1 MTIEVNRFKGSS
13 HPTKPGGL
21 YIGVVRAVIGIG
33 KITVYVPRLENTFA
47 NLSILNAQID
57 NPVVVGDQVVVG
69 HLDNGTDE
77 MVVFGYLFP
86 KQSVAGDA
94 VTASP
99 LSQFAPTT
107 SAQLASVISNE
118 TGTGSLVFAN
128 SPALITPT
136 GIVKNDV
143 GLGNVDNTA
152 DTAKP
157 VSTAQQTAL
166 NLKANLASPTF
177 TGTVSIPSGS
187 SISLPNID
195 NFRLG
200 YTTTATAG
208 GTTILTNSSNNQQI
222 FTGVTTH
229 TVTMPT
235 ASSMTVGTR
244 YLIENNSTGNI
255 TVNSSGGN
263 LISTVLPGT
272 SIKVTSI
279 LATGTTAASWDA
291 EYVGFNNITGTGSVV
306 MSAAPTFTGIPSAPT
321 AAARTNSTQLA
332 TTAFVTA
339 ADNLKASLASS
350 PTFSGDGTSSNTSIS
365 INAPTGFYPIQY
377 FKVNGTAKWHY
388 EVTPSGG
395 SWSLVETDVAARLTV
410 TSTTTTA
417 TGNLTATGV
426 VTGTGGLV
434 SNVFSTGVSY
444 GSYGAVS
451 LLGAGNNGYTGIA
464 NSNYACAVMW
474 NATVFGHYR
483 NNNTWNFYFESGTLN
498 NSGNVVSGG
507 NITAVNGGQ
516 DGGFTLRPWTASAS
530 YVSLASRDMSGSEYA
545 VLTDG
550 TNTFISGG
558 VDGQTHIRA
567 GNNVTSG
574 QVRVWADNVEVK
586 GTFSIPTIT
595 VNDTTD
601 YVARRASDGAFFIKS
616 SNRDLKENINPI
628 SDALGTINKL
638 LPTSF
643 NWKLTSEDAKDKFS
657 ILTKQTHKS
666 MGFILEEVLDV
677 SPELITWRVNQ
688 EDGSFYPGY
697 WKIDDFI
704 ALSIQGVKELNEKIL
719 VLESEIKLL
728 KEQK

>member
-177 TGTVSIPSGS
+177 TGTVTIPSGS

-200 YTTTATAG
+200 YTTTATSG
-208 GTTILTNSSNNQQI
+208 GTTILTNSSNNQQV

-306 MSAAPTFTGIPSAPT
+306 MSASPTFIGIPSAPT
-321 AAARTNSTQLA
+321 AAAGTNSSLLA

-339 ADNLKASLASS
+339 ADNLKANLAS
-350 PTFSGDGTSSNTSIS
+350 PTFTGT
-365 INAPTGFYPIQY
+365 P
-377 FKVNGTAKWHY
+377 
-388 EVTPSGG
+388 
-395 SWSLVETDVAARLTV
+395 L
-410 TSTTTTA
+410 STTAAADTNSTQIATTA
-417 TGNLTATGV
+417 YVVGQGYSKLSGATFSGTLAGPSFTTGV
-426 VTGTGGLV
+426 
-434 SNVFSTGVSY
+434 NY
-444 GSYGAVS
+444 GSYGGIS
-451 LLGAGNNGYTGIA
+451 LVGVGNNGYQGIA
-464 NSNYACAVMW
+464 SSSYSCAVMW
-474 NATVFGHYR
+474 NATIFGHYL
-483 NNNTWNFYFESGTLN
+483 NNNTWNFYFQSGTLN

-507 NITAVNGGQ
+507 YVAAGGSGVTDAGSVSATNWFRSTGNTGWYNQ
-516 DGGFTLRPWTASAS
+516 THGGGIYMEDSTWVRVYNSKNFYSNAQIRSNFFSCESTDVSASADYIVRDGG
-530 YVSLASRDMSGSEYA
+530 
-545 VLTDG
+545 
-550 TNTFISGG
+550 
-558 VDGQTHIRA
+558 A
-567 GNNVTSG
+567 G
-574 QVRVWADNVEVK
+574 R
-586 GTFSIPTIT
+586 F
-595 VNDTTD
+595 
-601 YVARRASDGAFFIKS
+601 YIKS
-616 SNRDLKENINPI
+616 SRRDLKENIQPI
-628 SDALGTINKL
+628 PNALNVIDKL
-638 LPTSF
+638 SPQIF
-643 NWKLTSEDAKDKFS
+643 NWKMSDEDKQDEYQ
-657 ILTKQTHKS
+657 ILTKQTYKT
-666 MGFILEEVLDV
+666 MGFILEDIVDV
-677 SPELITWRVNQ
+677 SPELVTWRKKE
-688 EDGSFYPGY
+688 EDSSLYPGY
-697 WKIDDFI
+697 WKTDDFI
-704 ALSIQGVKELNEKIL
+704 ALAIQGIKDLSKKVSD
-719 VLESEIKLL
+719 LESQILIL